1 MTAHLLLD
9 REIRGFDSHKRHVI
23 VSLVRVPHYHH
34 G

>member
-23 VSLVRVPHYHH
+23 VALVRTN
-34 G
+34 GSL